1 MPVNAAVNLEAHKP
15 GSDLVRPRVL
25 VVDDEAAFAE
35 AVAELLEDS
44 AFDARPFSDPEEALR
59 HAATDDFAVA
69 LLDLTMPRMNGLDLA
84 ARVREVSPA
93 TQIIILTGRED
104 VEAARG
110 GLHVGAYDFLL
121 KSAFNA
127 GTIES
132 TVRGAAEKSRVERER
147 AELAKQVS
155 RANSLLTA
163 LHGLGA
169 ADKVPL
175 SPEAVLGRLVA
186 SAKELTGAA
195 VGRVLLFAATH
206 SEEGLVIEE
215 AVGDGAAPFRGVR
228 LGPSEGVAAHAA
240 TTGEGAA
247 AKHGTALPRYS
258 HKCDE
263 VATGLLGFICVP
275 VRSGPVS
282 GSLTLAGH
290 PGGRFSDD
298 AVAVAERLAAQAAMH
313 VDNLRAQDSS
323 ANFFTHVSEILV
335 SILDSLDVHG
345 KGRSRAVAG
354 YADMMTRRLGL
365 SDAERRRIHYAS
377 LLHDIGKTRL
387 RPSLLSA
394 AGRYD
399 PEARREMELHCALG
413 VEMLKPITLFADLLP
428 IIHAH
433 HERWD
438 GKGYPSGLSGEDI
451 PLGARVI
458 AVADAFDAMTHGRP
472 YSPARLPEDAL
483 RELEAGMGTQF
494 EPRVVHLLAA
504 EYRRR
509 QAELAS

>member
-1 MPVNAAVNLEAHKP
+1 MAVNVDVKAGAE
-15 GSDLVRPRVL
+15 LVRPRVL
-25 VVDDEAAFAE
+25 VVDDETAFAE
-35 AVAELLEDS
+35 AVAELLDES
-44 AFDARPFSDPEEALR
+44 AFDARPFSDPALALR

-69 LLDLTMPRMNGLDLA
+69 LLDLTMPGMSGLDLA
-84 ARVREVSPA
+84 ERVRQVSPN

-121 KSAFNA
+121 KSTFNA
-127 GTIES
+127 STIES
-132 TVRGAAEKSRVERER
+132 AVRGAAEKSRVQRER
-147 AELAKQVS
+147 AELARQVS
-155 RANSLLTA
+155 RANALLTA
-163 LHGLGA
+163 LHDLGA
-169 ADKVPL
+169 ADKGSL

-186 SAKELTGAA
+186 SAKELTGAMF
-195 VGRVLLFAATH
+195 GRVLLFTGTH
-206 SEEGLVIEE
+206 SEEGFVIEE

-228 LGPSEGVAAHAA
+228 LGPDEGIAAHAA
-240 TTGEGAA
+240 TTGEGDQ

-263 VATGLLGFICVP
+263 VPNGLVGFICVP
-275 VRSGPVS
+275 LRSGPVW

-290 PGGRFSDD
+290 PGGSFPDD

-313 VDNLRAQDSS
+313 VDNLRAQDRS

-345 KGRSRAVAG
+345 EGHSRAVAG
-354 YADMMTRRLGL
+354 YADMVTRRLGL
-365 SDAERRRIHYAS
+365 PDAERRRIHFAG
-377 LLHDIGKTRL
+377 LLHDIGKTRV
-387 RPSLLSA
+387 RPSLLSSS
-394 AGRYD
+394 GQYD

-458 AVADAFDAMTHGRP
+458 AVADAFNAMTSGRP
-472 YSPARLPEDAL
+472 YSPARTFEEAL
-483 RELEAGMGTQF
+483 RELEAGTGTQF
-494 EPRVVHLLAA
+494 EPRVVHLFAA
-504 EYRRR
+504 EFRRR
-509 QAELAS
+509 QAELA